1 MGEPSWHDGLN
12 GRAMLCD
19 TMGCTTTQQR
29 SFRLSTETL
38 GLLDREADRVG
49 ESRNSLADRLLG
61 EALRLERHPL
71 VRFQRGASGRRQ
83 PLLVGTRLYVHQVVE
98 TVKASHGSVDEAA
111 LYLGV
116 PARLVRAALDYY
128 GDFPDEIDADA
139 EAARRAEDYERGRSE
154 RRQRAL
160 G

>member
-1 MGEPSWHDGLN
+1 MGHV
-12 GRAMLCD
+12 
-19 TMGCTTTQQR
+19 TTQQR

-49 ESRNSLADRLLG
+49 ESRNALADRLLG

-71 VRFQRGASGRRQ
+71 VRFQQGAGGRRQ
-83 PLLVGTRLYVHQVVE
+83 PLLVGTRLYVHQVMG
-98 TVKASHGSVDEAA
+98 TVKANHGSVVDAA
-111 LYLGV
+111 SYLGV
-116 PARLVRAALDYY
+116 PARLIRAALDYY
-128 GDFPDEIDADA
+128 GEFSDEIDADA
-139 EAARRAEDYERGRSE
+139 EAARRAEDDERGRSE